1 LLTPALTCSDGGLSK
16 RLERKTPFLECVHPS
31 LMTLRPLFKRTY
43 RSETIGIMD
52 NSELALIVG
61 LGGAVTTAL
70 AGVIPAILNHRLEQ
84 RRLEFEEQENRRGK
98 KDSERAHRI
107 ALADGAINSLT
118 EFLGY
123 ADQLSRGADV
133 VIGHHA
139 RSSRMKAMGQL
150 SKYCEIA
157 SSDEIEAIR
166 RFEETVRLT
175 LEASNSS
182 QVGRDV
188 LAAILKE
195 ASRRSTLED
204 NN

>member
-1 LLTPALTCSDGGLSK
+1 MGLSK
-16 RLERKTPFLECVHPS
+16 HLERGTPFFGTVHPP
-31 LMTLRPLFKRTY
+31 LMMHRSFYTRTH
-43 RSETIGIMD
+43 RSETIGILD
-52 NSELALIVG
+52 NSELALSVG

-70 AGVIPAILNHRLEQ
+70 ADIIPAIFSHRHEQ
-84 RRLEFEEQENRRGK
+84 RRLEFEEQENRQRK

-107 ALADGAINSLT
+107 ALADVAINSLT

-166 RFEETVRLT
+166 RFEESVRLA
-175 LEASNSS
+175 LEVSNSS
-182 QVGRDV
+182 QVERDV
-188 LAAILKE
+188 LAVILDE
-195 ASRRSTLED
+195 ASRRSTLGD